1 MVMLHMISDQC
12 PIVSPS
18 FHFRISSTV
27 LCGIKTSCHHAVPLC
42 SPMLTSF
49 NSSSSGLFSRHRY
62 SSLHKARPHFV
73 SPANDSSPLCYGRP
87 IIDQKRGGPKSTR
100 GKVTEV
106 VGFCREKERKADVG
120 VGGGAPCFSSR
131 EKRKSLV
138 FISLF
143 TLRVSVP
150 RCPVRHVWLR
160 RPRGVLQ
167 RQLRR

>member
-1 MVMLHMISDQC
+1 MVMLYMISDQC

-62 SSLHKARPHFV
+62 SSLHKARPHFI
-73 SPANDSSPLCYGRP
+73 SPANDSSPLCYVRP
-87 IIDQKRGGPKSTR
+87 IIDQKRGGTKSSR

-120 VGGGAPCFSSR
+120 VGGGAPSFSTAGG
-131 EKRKSLV
+131 KK
-138 FISLF
+138 
-143 TLRVSVP
+143 
-150 RCPVRHVWLR
+150 
-160 RPRGVLQ
+160 
-167 RQLRR
+167 